1 MTRKQTFK
9 ILLDLVMT
17 ISMPVLMAYEL
28 VSSVVHE
35 WLGLVVFLLFLAHHG
50 LNLGWHRAIGKGRY
64 HALRRV
70 SLIVDLLLGIVM
82 ILLPISGLLLSEHM
96 APFLSVGRGI
106 GTARGLHL
114 ALSYWG
120 YVLMGFH
127 IGLHG
132 NMIMGWIRGKKMAAS
147 ASWKQ
152 AALRLLAIAAALYGG
167 YGFVRRQFA
176 DYMFLRN
183 QFVFF
188 DFSEPLVGFFLD
200 YAATLWLFACM
211 GYIVTLILKKRTGH
225 VDQTDKK

>member
-82 ILLPISGLLLSEHM
+82 TLLPISGLPLSEHV
-96 APFLSVGRGI
+96 APFLSAGRGSGRQGSSIWPVPI
-106 GTARGLHL
+106 GNT
-114 ALSYWG
+114 S
-120 YVLMGFH
+120 
-127 IGLHG
+127 
-132 NMIMGWIRGKKMAAS
+132 
-147 ASWKQ
+147 
-152 AALRLLAIAAALYGG
+152 
-167 YGFVRRQFA
+167 
-176 DYMFLRN
+176 
-183 QFVFF
+183 
-188 DFSEPLVGFFLD
+188 
-200 YAATLWLFACM
+200 
-211 GYIVTLILKKRTGH
+211 
-225 VDQTDKK
+225 